1 MTLSP
6 SLKCKFNK
14 MTLTLSIEIYKNLI
28 DKSIRPQIVILNKGI
43 IH

>member
-6 SLKCKFNK
+6 SLKCTFNK
-14 MTLTLSIEIYKNLI
+14 MILTLSIEIYKNLI
-28 DKSIRPQIVILNKGI
+28 DKSIRPQIVILNKEI